1 MAKKN
6 KSAHMAMDCTEGS
19 GYQYHTVRSGKP
31 GGNKPRLE
39 LKKYDPVLRKHVVFK
54 ESKKSS

>member
-6 KSAHMAMDCTEGS
+6 KSPHMAMESTEGS
-19 GYQYHTVRSGKP
+19 GYQYHTTRSGKP
-31 GGNKPRLE
+31 GGSKARLE
-39 LKKYDPVLRKHVVFK
+39 LKKYDPKLRRHVIFR